1 MENKITVAIDGYS
14 SCGKSTLAK
23 SLAKL
28 INYVYV
34 DTGAMYRAV
43 TLYFIRN
50 KAISG
55 KSINYDNVLAELDK
69 IQISFKRP
77 SIDSEF
83 EVHLNNEN
91 VENEIRLMNVSNHV
105 SAISKIKEVR
115 LKMVS
120 LQQEMGK
127 NNGIVM
133 DGRDIGTIVFPNAE
147 VKLFM
152 TANVEVRAKRR
163 YDELVK
169 KGIDVDMNEIINN
182 IESRDYQDTNREE
195 SPLKKAND
203 AIEID
208 NTLLSQKQ
216 QLTIAM
222 DIVNEVISKL

>member
-1 MENKITVAIDGYS
+1 
-14 SCGKSTLAK
+14 
-23 SLAKL
+23 
-28 INYVYV
+28 
-34 DTGAMYRAV
+34 
-43 TLYFIRN
+43 
-50 KAISG
+50 
-55 KSINYDNVLAELDK
+55 
-69 IQISFKRP
+69 
-77 SIDSEF
+77 
-83 EVHLNNEN
+83 
-91 VENEIRLMNVSNHV
+91 MNVSNHV

-127 NNGIVM
+127 SNGIVM